1 MSSKKH
7 YGDIIENGFE
17 IKPFNKS
24 VNEDA
29 SVNLAKILFSHFAN
43 YFVSI
48 TSIRITYTSP

>member
-7 YGDIIENGFE
+7 DGDIIENGFE

-48 TSIRITYTSP
+48 TSIRIT